1 MSKCEVIAIA
11 NQKDGVGRTTTT
23 LSRGVA
29 LAKEGKRVLLVDA
42 DPQAN
47 LTTWM
52 GWYDQDSL
60 SITLSTLLFQYMEDK
75 SITSKESIL
84 HHKEENIDI
93 IPSTIRLAKT
103 ESDLNN
109 AMSREYALEKKL
121 VKFNAALDIELPKCV
136 KKRNIE
142 Q

>member
-11 NQKDGVGRTTTT
+11 NQKGGVGKTTTT
-23 LSRGVA
+23 LSLGVA

-136 KKRNIE
+136 KKEI
-142 Q
+142 

>member
-11 NQKDGVGRTTTT
+11 NQKGGVGKTTTT
-23 LSRGVA
+23 LSLGVA

>member
-11 NQKDGVGRTTTT
+11 NQKGGVGKTTTT
-23 LSRGVA
+23 LSLGVA

-60 SITLSTLLFQYMEDK
+60 SIILSTLLFQYMEDK